1 MCLFLLLLS
10 GCVILWTLLSA
21 VTLRPCW
28 TERYLCL
35 AVATLFC
42 AAVRV
47 CGSMT
52 RCTAAQNDHPWQQE
66 RDGQVM
72 WCWFRDTDWS
82 WPGGCS
88 QCGGGLET
96 SCSVSRMIPF
106 MTPGR
111 LSPCCPV
118 RTSHL
123 RRPLLTVS
131 CMFWEGLRL
140 IRLVI
145 HRGCTVMTHRQ
156 SAGTNWEQCRDLTR
170 ISPHALYSCLSVW
183 RAERAQ
189 TRWLKCY
196 FYGYLLLYSN
206 IIMTSWDCS
215 VTDAEFTL
223 QEFSP
228 NFHSPTGFEKSAT
241 NSRN

>member
-35 AVATLFC
+35 AVCDSLLRC
-42 AAVRV
+42 CPCLWIYDPVHGCSKR
-47 CGSMT
+47 SPMT
-52 RCTAAQNDHPWQQE
+52 AGAGRAGH
-66 RDGQVM
+66 VM
-72 WCWFRDTDWS
+72 LVSGHRLVVA
-82 WPGGCS
+82 GGCS

-183 RAERAQ
+183 RAEEHR
-189 TRWLKCY
+189 RDGWNVIFMDIYY
-196 FYGYLLLYSN
+196 FIQIL
-206 IIMTSWDCS
+206 
-215 VTDAEFTL
+215 
-223 QEFSP
+223 
-228 NFHSPTGFEKSAT
+228 
-241 NSRN
+241 